1 MYVDKLLYDWA
12 VVLAEQLLVVV
23 DTLKA
28 SLERYACPVHHDHND
43 VHHKIYIHIYL
54 AELRSVFSVMNIN

>member
-1 MYVDKLLYDWA
+1 M
-12 VVLAEQLLVVV
+12 VLAEQLLVVV

-54 AELRSVFSVMNIN
+54 VELRSVFSVMNIN